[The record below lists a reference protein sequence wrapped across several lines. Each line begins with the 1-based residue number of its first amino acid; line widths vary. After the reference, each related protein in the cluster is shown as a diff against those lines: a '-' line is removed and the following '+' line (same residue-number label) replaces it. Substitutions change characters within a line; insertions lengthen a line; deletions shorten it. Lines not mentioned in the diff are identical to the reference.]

1 MSRVS
6 LLFVCLL
13 VACAKSKPVP
23 IAPLPP
29 DKPEPLP
36 VAEAPKEPTNAEA
49 QPAQPQAPPVPS
61 GPLEVKLPAA
71 KSTVKVVTTGTG
83 KRVPLRYAPKQGA
96 KQRVEL
102 ALDWAQTQS
111 EGGKKPQPIVMP
123 TILLSGEAETTA
135 IADGVATNALTIVTT
150 DARDVAGAAVPADK
164 FKTLL
169 TSLAGMVIT
178 ATVGPGGNASDTA
191 LRIEKPNQFTADA
204 LQIVA
209 LTLPAFPTLPSEPV
223 GVGAKWQ
230 ATSSIMFAGKFPMT
244 QQTDYEVT
252 ARTGTSWTIKGT
264 TKVMGVDQDVGD
276 GTKITGIKGSG
287 TSEISLADG
296 ALYPTT
302 KGTIETEFTAVDA
315 ESKLTIAQKVSATIT
330 SK

>member
-6 LLFVCLL
+6 LLLLGLL

-29 DKPEPLP
+29 DKPTEP
-36 VAEAPKEPTNAEA
+36 VAEAPKEPAKPEEP
-49 QPAQPQAPPVPS
+49 PAQPPAPPVPT
-61 GPLEVKLPAA
+61 GPIEIKLPAA
-71 KSTVKVVTTGTG
+71 KSSVKLVTTGTG
-83 KRVPLRYAPKQGA
+83 KRAPLRYAPKQGA

-111 EGGKKPQPIVMP
+111 EAGKKPMPIVMP

-135 IADGVATNALTIVTT
+135 VADGVSTNVLTIATT

-178 ATVGPGGNASDTA
+178 ASVGQSGNAGDTA
-191 LRIEKPNQFTADA
+191 LRIDKPNQFTGDA

-209 LTLPAFPTLPSEPV
+209 LTLPPFPTLPSEPV

-230 ATSSIMFAGKFPMT
+230 ATSSVMFAGKFPL
-244 QQTDYEVT
+244 
-252 ARTGTSWTIKGT
+252 RSR
-264 TKVMGVDQDVGD
+264 
-276 GTKITGIKGSG
+276 
-287 TSEISLADG
+287 
-296 ALYPTT
+296 PTT
-302 KGTIETEFTAVDA
+302 RSPRARARAGRSRARRR
-315 ESKLTIAQKVSATIT
+315 
-330 SK
+330 

>member
-1 MSRVS
+1 MIRAS
-6 LLFVCLL
+6 LLLLGLL

-29 DKPEPLP
+29 DQPAEP
-36 VAEAPKEPTNAEA
+36 VAEAPKPTPPDA
-49 QPAQPQAPPVPS
+49 QPAEPTPPPAPK

-71 KSTVKVVTTGTG
+71 KTTVKLVSTGTG
-83 KRVPLRYAPKQGA
+83 KRAPLRYAPKQGG

-111 EGGKKPQPIVMP
+111 EAGKKPMPIVMP

-135 IADGVATNALTIVTT
+135 VADGVATNVLTIVTT

-169 TSLAGMVIT
+169 TSLGGMVIT
-178 ATVGPGGNASDTA
+178 ASVGQAGNTGDTA
-191 LRIEKPNQFTADA
+191 LRIDKPNEFTGDA

-209 LTLPAFPTLPSEPV
+209 LTLPAFPALPSEPV

-230 ATSSIMFAGKFPMT
+230 ATSSIMFAGKFPLT

-252 ARTGTSWTIKGT
+252 ARKGASWTIKGT
-264 TKVMGVDQDVGD
+264 TKVIGLDQDVGD
-276 GTKITGIKGSG
+276 GTKITGIKGAGS
-287 TSEISLADG
+287 SETTLVDG
-296 ALYPTT
+296 VLYPTT
-302 KGTIETEFTAVDA
+302 RGTIETEFTAVDA
-315 ESKLTIAQKVSATIT
+315 EAKLTIAQKVGATIT